1 MIDYFIADINIQP
14 IIREFCVLPF
24 TDISD
29 HRCLKTSIKTIFSI
43 DKELNTEVKIHQIP
57 ERYIPNAASLRLFQ
71 KALSI
76 DHNKRRLNE
85 FNTAIFSEDQSGT
98 DRAVYYMNSIITDVA
113 KCTIHSKNVKLRKK
127 EQNKNKTKD
136 GIMMNVAI

>member
-1 MIDYFIADINIQP
+1 M
-14 IIREFCVLPF
+14 
-24 TDISD
+24 
-29 HRCLKTSIKTIFSI
+29 
-43 DKELNTEVKIHQIP
+43 NTEVKIHQIP

-85 FNTAIFSEDQSGT
+85 FNTAIFSEDQSGR
-98 DRAVYYMNSIITDVA
+98 DRAVYYMNSITTDVA

-127 EQNKNKTKD
+127 GTKQKQNKRWYNDECHYLKTQLFQNK
-136 GIMMNVAI
+136 I